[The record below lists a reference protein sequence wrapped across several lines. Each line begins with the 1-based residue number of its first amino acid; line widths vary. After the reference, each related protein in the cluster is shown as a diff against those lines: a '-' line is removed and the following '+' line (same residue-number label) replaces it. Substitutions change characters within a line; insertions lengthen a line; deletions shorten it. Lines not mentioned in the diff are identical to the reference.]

1 MNVFRMFFS
10 SLIIASLLAG
20 HGAAVAEVS
29 TVTVARQYGIGYL
42 ALMIMERDKLIEKEA
57 KAQGLPDLK
66 VDWIQY
72 SGGSVMNDAL
82 LSGKLNFAALG
93 TTAFLTLW
101 SKTVGTPQEMRGVCA
116 FGA

>member
-1 MNVFRMFFS
+1 MNLPRISMLLLLVT
-10 SLIIASLLAG
+10 SLTAG
-20 HGAAVAEVS
+20 QGAAMAEVS

-57 KAQGLPDLK
+57 KAQGLPELK
-66 VDWIQY
+66 VDWVQY

-101 SKTVGTPQEMRGVCA
+101 SKTAGTPQEMR
-116 FGA
+116 